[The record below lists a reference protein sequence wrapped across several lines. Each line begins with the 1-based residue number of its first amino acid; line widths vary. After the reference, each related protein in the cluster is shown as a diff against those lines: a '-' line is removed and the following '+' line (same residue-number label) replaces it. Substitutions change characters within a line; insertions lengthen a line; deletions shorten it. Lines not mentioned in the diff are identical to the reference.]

1 MDCLVEPTEALPK
14 VAKQVA
20 ALPATVGVAEWY
32 NFVV

>member
-20 ALPATVGVAEWY
+20 TLSAIVGVAEWP